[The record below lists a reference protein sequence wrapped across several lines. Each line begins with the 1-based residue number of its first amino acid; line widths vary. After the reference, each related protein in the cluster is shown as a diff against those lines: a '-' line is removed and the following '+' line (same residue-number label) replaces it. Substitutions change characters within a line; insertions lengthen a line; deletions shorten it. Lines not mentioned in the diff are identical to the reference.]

1 MDSKELQPFFFRQ
14 SAVSQDKT
22 IYADVARAFAL
33 VGSLAFIGI
42 MFYLELIQIFL
53 GEDYREGLGIL
64 PILLVANFFLGLFY
78 NFSIGY
84 KLTDQTR
91 WAGYIALLGTIITL
105 AFNIIFIPSMNIY
118 APAWASLI
126 CFFTM
131 TVAGY
136 WLTRKLWPVDY
147 KLGRMVFYLLVAIG
161 GWGLTLLIAPL
172 LPDLMIYRLI
182 ANSLILLAILL
193 VLYRTEGGWL
203 KKALGRA

>member
-1 MDSKELQPFFFRQ
+1 M
-14 SAVSQDKT
+14 
-22 IYADVARAFAL
+22 
-33 VGSLAFIGI
+33 
-42 MFYLELIQIFL
+42 FL

-131 TVAGY
+131 AVAGY

-147 KLGRMVFYLLVAIG
+147 NLGRMAYYLLLAIG
-161 GWGLTLLIAPL
+161 GWGLTIVITSF
-172 LPDLMIYRLI
+172 LPDQMIYRLI
-182 ANSLILLAILL
+182 GNSFVFLAILL
-193 VLYRTEGGWL
+193 LLYKTEGNWL
-203 KKALGRA
+203 RKVLG